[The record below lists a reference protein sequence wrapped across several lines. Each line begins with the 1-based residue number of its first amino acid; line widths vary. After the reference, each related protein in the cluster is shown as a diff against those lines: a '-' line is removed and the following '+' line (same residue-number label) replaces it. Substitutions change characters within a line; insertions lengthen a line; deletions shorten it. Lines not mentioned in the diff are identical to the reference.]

1 MDNNYKIELIGADE
15 FKKAL
20 ERNPK
25 LIISE
30 SKKFIQRAIAK
41 YKSGI
46 INNPW
51 KIGMSGGGS
60 PVLTGNLRDT
70 HLTDFSDLE
79 GRIYPTANYAKHIHK
94 NRPWLDYVFNQKQPD
109 IELLEKDLADI
120 IIKDLAK

>member
-1 MDNNYKIELIGADE
+1 MAE
-15 FKKAL
+15 FKTEIIGIEDFQRAL
-20 ERNPK
+20 VRNPQ

-51 KIGMSGGGS
+51 KLGLGGGGA

-70 HLTDFSDLE
+70 HLTNISNFE
-79 GRIYPTANYAKHIHK
+79 GRIYPSASYSKHVHK
-94 NRPWLDYVFNQKQPD
+94 NRPWLDYVFSSKMPEIRD
-109 IELLEKDLADI
+109 LEKDLLNVI
-120 IIKDLAK
+120 VKDLAR